1 MLSHYTWGQFL
12 LFVVVLVGLYYLGVG
27 LLYYREEL
35 TALLRGRATASRPG
49 PGATEAPPALVR
61 TASAFA
67 APGPAPAVAKERVSE
82 LETGGAADNLPE
94 PATPLVAGT
103 LPDSTGAKGTDEA
116 AAGEVPMATEAASA
130 AAQEQHLD
138 EQRVDEQL
146 DEADQALAEL
156 IRQAAAPG
164 QQPAAPTESAAPAAA
179 ATSSDSEAEGNQMFI
194 DSSNNQTIIIE
205 TVEATIDVEG
215 EPAYEAAL
223 PTEADPL
230 DVFDEPLASPL
241 DLLPAEPTPLVEAD
255 SLAAFLAGVQRDA
268 QLPVPA
274 ELLGTS
280 LAAQMA
286 DLTRQNQQ
294 ELLALF
300 GQEA

>member
-12 LFVVVLVGLYYLGVG
+12 LFVVVLVVLYYLAVG
-27 LLYYREEL
+27 LLYYRDEL
-35 TALLRGRATASRPG
+35 TALLRGRAAAGRPRPG
-49 PGATEAPPALVR
+49 AAEAPPALVR
-61 TASAFA
+61 TASAFT
-67 APGPAPAVAKERVSE
+67 APSPALAVAKERDSE
-82 LETGGAADNLPE
+82 PQKGGAADNLPE

-116 AAGEVPMATEAASA
+116 AASEVPMATEAASA
-130 AAQEQHLD
+130 SEQEQHLD
-138 EQRVDEQL
+138 EQRVNEQL

-156 IRQAAAPG
+156 IRQAAGPDQLPAVPAELAPL
-164 QQPAAPTESAAPAAA
+164 AIAAA
-179 ATSSDSEAEGNQMFI
+179 SGNSEEDGNEVFI
-194 DSSNNQTIIIE
+194 DISNNQTAIIE
-205 TVEATIDVEG
+205 TTGATIDVEG
-215 EPAYEAAL
+215 EPAYEVGLA
-223 PTEADPL
+223 TEADPL

-241 DLLPAEPTPLVEAD
+241 DLLPVELAPLVEAD